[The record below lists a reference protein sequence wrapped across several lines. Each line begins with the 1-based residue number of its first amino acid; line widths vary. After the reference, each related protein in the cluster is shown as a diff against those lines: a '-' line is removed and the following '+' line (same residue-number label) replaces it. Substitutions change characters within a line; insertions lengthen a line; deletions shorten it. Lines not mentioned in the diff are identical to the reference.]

1 MSGWRHMWRLA
12 MYMRGKYGLMILTR
26 IGVFMISLNAIALLT
41 REFFDALSGE
51 AHISFGPYAIAAFMV
66 GVTVGRVLVI
76 FGDMSLYYMTG
87 LTEQT
92 VLRTNMFQHVLD
104 RPGSNSLP
112 ASAGEAVSRFRED
125 PMAVAMF
132 MSQFPVK
139 IANTLYAIFAVA
151 IMVTINATITALVF
165 VPMIAIIS
173 GGLMAMK
180 RIERYRAASRES
192 TGAVTGFIGELF
204 GSVEAVKVSTA
215 EKRMIREFDRL
226 NQSRLKMSIR
236 ERVFER
242 WVNENL
248 FENSTSIGIAIILV
262 LMGQAMRDGT
272 FTIGDFA
279 LFVIYLQQAAWIQN
293 NLGGLWAEYRRIA
306 VSFDRMDKL
315 LLDAPRG
322 RLTAHP
328 KIYLWGRLP
337 EVPYVFR
344 TDAHRLDKLEVRGLS
359 YHYADGGR
367 GVDDIH
373 LTAPRGSFQVIT
385 GRVGSGKS
393 TALRA
398 LLGLLTREKGEVRWN
413 GQVVE
418 DPASFLV
425 PPRCAYTPQVPVLF
439 SETLSE
445 NILLGVPEDKA
456 DLPGAITLSQMEKDV
471 DDLEKGLDTVVGPR
485 GVKLSGG
492 QVQRTA
498 ASRMFV
504 RQPELLVFDDLSS
517 ALDVETEQELW
528 DGIFALGDAT
538 CLVVSH
544 RRAALQRADHII
556 VLKDGRID
564 AEGKL
569 DELLATCEEMQKL
582 WAGDIGEATTVI
594 D

>member
-1 MSGWRHMWRLA
+1 M
-12 MYMRGKYGLMILTR
+12 TR
-26 IGVFMISLNAIALLT
+26 WPLFLQTPSSSYT
-41 REFFDALSGE
+41 TSWDS
-51 AHISFGPYAIAAFMV
+51 
-66 GVTVGRVLVI
+66 TI
-76 FGDMSLYYMTG
+76 FGDMSLYFLTG
-87 LTEQT
+87 LTGET
-92 VLRTNMFQHVLD
+92 VLRNNMFQHILD
-104 RPGSNSLP
+104 RPGTNALP
-112 ASAGEAVSRFRED
+112 ASPGEAVSRFRGD
-125 PMAVAMF
+125 PWSVANF

-151 IMVTINATITALVF
+151 IMVSINATITALVF
-165 VPMIAIIS
+165 LPMIVIIS

-180 RIERYRAASRES
+180 KFERYRAASRES

-204 GSVEAVKVSTA
+204 GSIEAVKVATA

-226 NQSRLKMSIR
+226 NETRLKMSIR
-236 ERVFER
+236 EGVFR
-242 WVNENL
+242 TWVYDNL

-262 LMGQAMRDGT
+262 LMGQAMRAGT

-279 LFVIYLQQAAWIQN
+279 LFVIYLQQAGWIQRN
-293 NLGGLWAEYRRIA
+293 VGLLWAEYRRIA

-322 RLTAHP
+322 RLTADP

-337 EVPYVFR
+337 EVPHVSK
-344 TDAHRLDKLEVRGLS
+344 TDAHRLDRLEVRGLS
-359 YHYADGGR
+359 YHYPDGGR
-367 GVDDIH
+367 GVDDIE
-373 LTAPRGSFQVIT
+373 LTVPRGSFQVIT

-398 LLGLLTREKGEVRWN
+398 LLGLLTREKGEIRWN
-413 GQVVE
+413 GQVVQ
-418 DPASFLV
+418 DPASFLA

-456 DLPGAITLSQMEKDV
+456 DLSGAITLSQMEKDV

-492 QVQRTA
+492 QIQRTA

-517 ALDVETEQELW
+517 ALDVETEQKLW

-544 RRAALQRADHII
+544 RRAALQRADHIV
-556 VLKDGRID
+556 VLKDGRIE

-569 DELLATCEEMQKL
+569 DELLETSEEMQRL
-582 WAGDIGEATTVI
+582 WAGDIGTTEAGEEADVPTEVAE
-594 D
+594 